1 MVNHLD
7 MESDEFKIA
16 VNVPRLGLDRMLD
29 SLMLHGKLNELLE
42 RGLIP
47 HDAARAAFRQA
58 KQNCADR

>member
-7 MESDEFKIA
+7 IGDEFKIA

-42 RGLIP
+42 QGLIP